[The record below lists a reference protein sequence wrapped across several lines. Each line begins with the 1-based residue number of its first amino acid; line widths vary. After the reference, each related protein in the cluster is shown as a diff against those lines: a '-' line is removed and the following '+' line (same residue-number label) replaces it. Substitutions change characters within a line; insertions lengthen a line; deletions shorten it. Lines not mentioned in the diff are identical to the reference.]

1 MNKESRE
8 TLHGAVRRGDLAA
21 VQDMVSAE
29 GGRTLARAQNSFG
42 RNALHIAVLAEHED
56 IVTYLAENC
65 PELLRLGDNV
75 SIDVGVVDS
84 ANRLSQLD
92 IGLNRPPEIT
102 TGVRFPVR
110 GSHSSTFDPQCV
122 MCRKT
127 EVA

>member
-1 MNKESRE
+1 MVFLILEAPKHVLYLFCVLMNKESRE

-42 RNALHIAVLAEHED
+42 RNALHIAVLAQHED
-56 IVTYLAENC
+56 IVAYLAENC

-84 ANRLSQLD
+84 AKGRSQLD
-92 IGLNRPPEIT
+92 IIGLL
-102 TGVRFPVR
+102 
-110 GSHSSTFDPQCV
+110 
-122 MCRKT
+122 K
-127 EVA
+127 